1 MLTHHSSPFAKLITT
16 IIFHLLITF
25 GCIPHVL
32 FASPRIPGV
41 TPEMERP
48 EFWIKK
54 IKNPTNLLLTSEKIH
69 KMNEE
74 NLRRQDLR
82 LYRITD
88 LKGDWTRKEILSLL
102 NEDWVNFGR
111 TEEIRY
117 GKNGIPLG
125 ESFWNKIRNN
135 LNQESLK
142 ERGRMSYAL
151 VAKRTDIR
159 VFPTDELSMSTP
171 NHYEFDRFQHSSI
184 SPGSPIGIYHFSRD
198 EEWAYAQTP
207 FIRGWIRRHDL
218 AIAKDRNDVVGY
230 EEAKDRLVITGNFIT
245 VFGDPSLQHPVF
257 LSQMGDSFPLLLI
270 PGGNKNVKLSA
281 HRAGLPG
288 KENSI
293 YTVPLD
299 PVYPV
304 KSGTGHLP
312 VKAFYVIHIPWREGN
327 GQLTFRR
334 GYIRAEEDVHQG
346 FLAYTQ
352 ENVARQAFKMLHH
365 PYGWGDRL
373 GGRDCSRFIMDV
385 FGTFGILMPRNSK
398 EQARVGTNLGLVE
411 GKSANEKQKLLDQA
425 IPLATTLRI
434 PGHIML
440 YLGKD
445 KGKHYV
451 IHSIW
456 GIQKSGKAG
465 PTVEK
470 IGRAVVSDLSLGEK
484 GPNRSLL
491 DRITDIRMIGS
502 NF

>member
-1 MLTHHSSPFAKLITT
+1 MLTHHSSTFAKLIAT

-32 FASPRIPGV
+32 FASPRLPGV

-74 NLRRQDLR
+74 NLKRQDLR

-88 LKGDWTRKEILSLL
+88 LKGDWTREEILSLL
-102 NEDWVNFGR
+102 NEDWENFGR

-171 NHYEFDRFQHSSI
+171 NDYEFDRFQHSSI

-198 EEWAYAQTP
+198 EKWAYAQTP

-218 AIAKDRNDVVGY
+218 AIAKERNDVVGY

-257 LSQMGDSFPLLLI
+257 LAQMGDSFPLLLI
-270 PGGNKNVKLSA
+270 PGGNKNT
-281 HRAGLPG
+281 
-288 KENSI
+288 N
-293 YTVPLD
+293 
-299 PVYPV
+299 
-304 KSGTGHLP
+304 
-312 VKAFYVIHIPWREGN
+312 AFYVIHIPWREGN
-327 GQLTFRR
+327 GQLTFRK

-398 EQARVGTNLGLVE
+398 EQARVGTDLGLVE
-411 GKSANEKQKLLDQA
+411 GKSTNEKQKLLDQA